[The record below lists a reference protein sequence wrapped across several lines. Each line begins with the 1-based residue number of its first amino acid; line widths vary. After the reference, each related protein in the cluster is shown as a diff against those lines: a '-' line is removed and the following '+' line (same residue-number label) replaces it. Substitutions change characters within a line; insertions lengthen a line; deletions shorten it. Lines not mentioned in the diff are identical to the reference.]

1 MYRGLL
7 ILMSILVFCIG
18 SCFAQDVP
26 MNKLPEKQATEV
38 KQIDLLLHSH
48 TSECGMTSAEPVQ
61 IVCILDRS
69 GSMRHLVGDT
79 IGGYN
84 SFLDKQRQEKGS
96 AEVTTVLFDDKYEK
110 LVEAQDIKKVPE
122 LTDKEYYARGM
133 TALLDAVGRTV
144 TDTFGRMNHDGICPA
159 KRRVLFLIM
168 TDGKENDSREY
179 TKADVKAMIEKATNE
194 YKWNFIF
201 MGANMDSVSEAASI
215 GISADHAVNFAHDSA
230 GVRQSFA
237 LMNEAA
243 KAMREEGNVGDNWKN
258 ADE

>member
-1 MYRGLL
+1 MYRSLL
-7 ILMSILVFCIG
+7 MLVSMLVFSTGI
-18 SCFAQDVP
+18 CFAQ
-26 MNKLPEKQATEV
+26 QT
-38 KQIDLLLHSH
+38 DLLPHEH
-48 TSECGMTSAEPVQ
+48 TLECQCTSAEPVQ

-110 LVEAQDIKKVPE
+110 LVDAKDIKKVPE

-133 TALLDAVGRTV
+133 TALLDAVGTTV
-144 TDTFGRMNHDGICPA
+144 TDTFGRMNRDGICPA

-168 TDGKENDSREY
+168 TDGKENHSREY
-179 TKADVKAMIEKATNE
+179 TKADVKAMIEKATQE

-201 MGANMDSVSEAASI
+201 MGANIDSASEAASI
-215 GISADHAVNFAHDSA
+215 GISDDHAVNFAHDSA

-237 LMNEAA
+237 RMSEAA
-243 KAMREEGNVGDNWKN
+243 TEMRESGTVGEDWKKG
-258 ADE
+258 EE

>member
-1 MYRGLL
+1 MYRSLL
-7 ILMSILVFCIG
+7 MLVSMLVFSTGI
-18 SCFAQDVP
+18 CFAQ
-26 MNKLPEKQATEV
+26 QT
-38 KQIDLLLHSH
+38 DLLPHEH
-48 TSECGMTSAEPVQ
+48 TPECQLTSAEPVQ

-110 LVEAQDIKKVPE
+110 LVDAKDIKKVPE

-168 TDGKENDSREY
+168 TDGKENHSREY
-179 TKADVKAMIEKATNE
+179 TKADVKAMIEKATQE

-237 LMNEAA
+237 RMSEAA
-243 KAMREEGNVGDNWKN
+243 TEMRESGTVGEDWKKG
-258 ADE
+258 EE